1 METLQVGKTY
11 RDGCKYAYTISENTK
26 GDKVRYPFRGT
37 NERTGDSRTYTPYG
51 VHVKSAPSIVDD
63 LIIPYEP
70 EQTTELAPELTKEE
84 PKVKHLEVIL
94 AIVQGTP
101 VQFKNMHTDG
111 WVDLD
116 ERYANPVTN
125 PLWDWRIKPEPEPKR
140 TVQIG
145 KRTVVAPEVEAPAV
159 GSDYWVMYCDYIE
172 EWNNDSTDFAL
183 LLEGRVFLNANDG
196 KTCQEAIQALL
207 SGKD

>member
-1 METLQVGKTY
+1 MRTLQVGKTY

-63 LIIPYEP
+63 LIIPDER
-70 EQTTELAPELTKEE
+70 
-84 PKVKHLEVIL
+84 
-94 AIVQGTP
+94 
-101 VQFKNMHTDG
+101 HTD
-111 WVDLD
+111 
-116 ERYANPVTN
+116 PVTN
-125 PLWDWRIKPEPEPKR
+125 PSWDWRITPAAPPKR

-145 KRTVVAPEVEAPAV
+145 KRTVIAPEVEAPAV
-159 GSDYWVMYCDYIE
+159 GRDYWVMYCDYIE

-183 LLEGRVFLNANDG
+183 LSEGRVFLDAKDG
-196 KTCQEAIQALL
+196 RTCQVAIQALL
-207 SGKD
+207 LGND